1 MESRYKGYTQAQGK
15 ATQKYLEENMEQVRI
30 WVRKGERDA
39 LKEEA
44 KKNDQS
50 MTQYIIQA
58 VNDRAGKQLLTPSEK

>member
-1 MESRYKGYTQAQGK
+1 MSYTQAQGK

-44 KKNDQS
+44 KRHDQS